1 MRFQAY
7 LTGVI
12 ATALLAGAIPSAAWA
27 QQTSSSQGAAPI
39 AVGSSATM
47 VPPEGWTVTRHGPLV
62 RFAPPENDL
71 RITIVPIA
79 TAKDGADA
87 AAQAWRAADPAF
99 AWPVRLA
106 QPVPGRDGWDAG
118 TVVDYDVPP
127 ATKTLAQVVA
137 LRRGAAWTV
146 VTVEGA
152 IATLAKRGGQ
162 FNASAE
168 SLRPAGYAKE
178 SFAGKTAHRLDAAR
192 IAKLKRF
199 VRTSMDQLKVP
210 GVGFAIVDHGR
221 IVDEGGIGVKDVAT
235 GAPVDKDTLFM
246 IASNTKGM
254 STLLLATLVDQGRLD
269 WDQPVIDY
277 MPGFRLGSAETTR
290 KVLVKHL
297 VCACT
302 GLPRKDMEW
311 LFNTRPDTGP
321 QETFRQLANTQ
332 PTSGFGEVFQ
342 YNNLMASAAGYLGAH
357 ILYPDME
364 LGAAYDRAM
373 QERIFTPLGMRD
385 TTLSNL
391 RAMAGDWA
399 RPYDTDIHGKVALID
414 SRYNDTI
421 TPYRPAGGAWS
432 SAHDMALYVRDE
444 LDQGLL
450 PDGKR
455 LVSAKNLLARR
466 VHNVPVGENIWYGM
480 GLEDD
485 AGSGVSVIQHGGS
498 MFGYKSNWF
507 AVPAAGVGVVVL
519 TNGDTG
525 GYPLANGVKRRLLE
539 LLYDGK
545 PEAAENVA
553 SIAKRNAEELAK
565 MRGELDLAMTPD
577 KARPFI
583 GRYANAD
590 LGPLTVGFEG
600 SKLVARATSVWSEV
614 APRRNK
620 DGTISLVT
628 IAPGFSGL
636 DLLVTTKDGKR
647 ALVLNDAQHEY
658 VFADTAPAAR

>member
-1 MRFQAY
+1 MRFQPY
-7 LTGVI
+7 LTSVI
-12 ATALLAGAIPSAAWA
+12 ATALLAGAMPPAASAQQAPSA
-27 QQTSSSQGAAPI
+27 QTSGPI
-39 AVGSSATM
+39 AVGSGATM
-47 VPPEGWTVTRHGPLV
+47 VPPEGWTVTRDGPLV
-62 RFAPPENDL
+62 RFVPPENDL
-71 RITIVPIA
+71 RIAIVPIA
-79 TAKDGADA
+79 KAKDGADA

-106 QPVPGRDGWDAG
+106 QAVPGRDGWEAS

-127 ATKTLAQVVA
+127 ATKTLAQAVA
-137 LRRGAAWTV
+137 LRRGTAWTV
-146 VTVEGA
+146 VTIEGA

-162 FNASAE
+162 FNASAD
-168 SLRPAGYAKE
+168 SLRPAGYTKE
-178 SFAGKTAHRLDAAR
+178 SFAGKVAHRLDAAR
-192 IAKLKRF
+192 IAELKRF
-199 VRTSMDQLKVP
+199 VRTAMDQLKVP

-221 IVDEGGIGVKDVAT
+221 IVDEGGLGVKDVAT

-254 STLLLATLVDQGRLD
+254 STLLLATLVDQGKLD
-269 WDQPVIDY
+269 WDKPVIDY
-277 MPGFRLGSAETTR
+277 MPGFRLGSDETTR

-302 GLPRKDMEW
+302 GLPRKDMQW
-311 LFNTRPDTGP
+311 LFNTRPDTSP
-321 QETFRQLANTQ
+321 QETFTQLAATQ

-385 TTLSNL
+385 TTLSNP

-399 RPYDTDIHGKVALID
+399 RPYDTDIYGKVALID
-414 SRYNDTI
+414 RRYNDTVV
-421 TPYRPAGGAWS
+421 PYRPAGGAWS

-450 PDGKR
+450 PGGKR

-466 VHNVPVGENIWYGM
+466 VHNVPVGENVWYGM

-525 GYPLANGVKRRLLE
+525 GYPLANAVKRRLLE
-539 LLYDGK
+539 ILYDGK
-545 PEAAENVA
+545 PEAAENVT
-553 SIAKRNAEELAK
+553 STAKRDDEELAK

-590 LGPLTVGFEG
+590 LGPLTIGYEG
-600 SKLVARATSVWSEV
+600 GKLMARATSVWSEV
-614 APRRNK
+614 APRKNK

-636 DLLVTTKDGKR
+636 DLLVTTKDGRR

-658 VFADTAPAAR
+658 VFADTGTALR